1 MLFENYLQ
9 KIKQIVKGG
18 RWKKGVPPLT
28 QIINFLN
35 SETLVS
41 NNLKIPLTLS

>member
-18 RWKKGVPPLT
+18 RSPLT